1 MKVLELLDKLQDL
14 VDTAAAVPFSNKIM
28 IDPDAVLDLIDEIK
42 MQLPNDL
49 KDAMSIKQQESS
61 IIEGAKK
68 ESSIMVEKAK
78 QKMKELVSSDE
89 ITRNAYNRAQK
100 LTKQAKE
107 DALSLRVGSIV
118 YSSAVLKDVQGKL
131 REMINVLE
139 QNKVELKELRKSA
152 GNQNSSDL
160 DI

>member
-89 ITRNAYNRAQK
+89 ITRNAYNR
-100 LTKQAKE
+100 L
-107 DALSLRVGSIV
+107 L
-118 YSSAVLKDVQGKL
+118 
-131 REMINVLE
+131 
-139 QNKVELKELRKSA
+139 
-152 GNQNSSDL
+152 
-160 DI
+160 